1 MREALERW
9 EPRIAVDE
17 VVVAFDAVETAT
29 LYIDVRYTVRTTNDR
44 RNLVFPFYTIPS
56 EQGTEETVAD

>member
-9 EPRIAVDE
+9 EPRIAVDD
-17 VVVAFDAVETAT
+17 VVVAYDAVEAGT
-29 LYIDVRYTVRTTNDR
+29 LYIDVRYTLRSTNDR

-56 EQGTEETVAD
+56 EEGAEELVAD